1 LPYSI
6 SNTIEEFLSRGHRM
20 IPSLTSAIAEII
32 ARYGRIPLHK
42 LFEEYNK
49 LVFRGEA
56 LCTNWFE
63 YEVNGRRVA
72 ACRSILYVLKHLR
85 AEGAIELY
93 QDNGYEVVEVLNREK
108 LREFIEERRSQE
120 A

>member
-1 LPYSI
+1 
-6 SNTIEEFLSRGHRM
+6 M

-32 ARYGRIPLHK
+32 AKYRKIPLYK

-63 YEVNGRRVA
+63 YEVNGYSVA
-72 ACRSILYVLKHLR
+72 ACKSILYVLKHLR
-85 AEGAIELY
+85 VEGAIELY
-93 QDNGYEVVEVLNREK
+93 RDNGYEVVAVVNYEK
-108 LREFIEERRSQE
+108 LKEFIEERQPQE